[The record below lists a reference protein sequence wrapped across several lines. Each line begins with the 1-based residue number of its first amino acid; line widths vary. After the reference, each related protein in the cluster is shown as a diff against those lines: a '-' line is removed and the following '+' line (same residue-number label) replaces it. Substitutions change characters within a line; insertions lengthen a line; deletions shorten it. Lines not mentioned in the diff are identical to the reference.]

1 MTYLIEDE
9 LRESSSVISAINPQ
23 QIEAI
28 SAAMIAAIKKG
39 NKVIF
44 FGNGGSASDAVH
56 IAAEF
61 SGRYLM
67 ERPAMDGI
75 ALSSLSSIT
84 GIGNDYGYDRVFVRQ
99 LEACMKEGDVAVGIS
114 TSGNSKN
121 VVLALE
127 FAKTKGV
134 TVSFTGSGGII
145 KDLVDYPLVIPSTH
159 TPRIQEA
166 YLCAGHIICGL
177 VEKGVFGQK
186 AVFIDRDNTIA
197 PDVPYCA
204 DPRDFNL
211 YPGVG
216 EALKKLN
223 DASYIT
229 VLVTNQ
235 SGIGRGYFTESV
247 LAAIHHKMNTE
258 LSKDG
263 AFFNSIHFCPH
274 TPEDKCSCRKP
285 QTGMYMQA
293 VREHNINLRESWV
306 IGDSDADIDAG
317 KTLGCRTIRINS
329 EMTFV
334 KAVEQILNNR

>member
-1 MTYLIEDE
+1 MSYLIEEE
-9 LRESSSVISAINPQ
+9 LHENTSVISSLDPK

-28 SAAMIAAIKKG
+28 SAAMIKAIKNG

-84 GIGNDYGYDRVFVRQ
+84 GIGNDYGYDRIFIRQ
-99 LEACMKEGDVAVGIS
+99 LEACMKEGDVAVGLS

-127 FAKTKGV
+127 FAKANGGI
-134 TVSFTGSGGII
+134 TVSFTGSGGAI
-145 KDLVDYPLVIPSTH
+145 KDIVDYPLIIQSTH

-166 YLCAGHIICGL
+166 YLCAGHILCGL
-177 VEKGVFGQK
+177 VEKGVFGHK

-197 PDVPYCA
+197 PDVPYCSNP
-204 DPRDFNL
+204 DDFNL
-211 YPGVG
+211 YPYVA
-216 EALKKLN
+216 ESLKKLN
-223 DASYIT
+223 DAGYISI
-229 VLVTNQ
+229 LVTNQ
-235 SGIGRGYFTESV
+235 SGIGRGYFTEDTLKS
-247 LAAIHHKMNTE
+247 IHDKMNSE
-258 LSKDG
+258 LSKQG
-263 AFFNSIHFCPH
+263 AFFDSIYFCPH

-285 QTGMYMQA
+285 NTGMHMKA
-293 VREHNINLRESWV
+293 VREHHINLRESWV
-306 IGDSDADIDAG
+306 IGDSDADMDAG
-317 KTLGCRTIRINS
+317 KKLGCRTIRIEDGN
-329 EMTFV
+329 TFED
-334 KAVEQILNNR
+334 AVNTILND

>member
-1 MTYLIEDE
+1 MSYLIEEE
-9 LRESSSVISAINPQ
+9 LHENTSVISSLDPK

-28 SAAMIAAIKKG
+28 SAAMIKAIKNG

-84 GIGNDYGYDRVFVRQ
+84 GIGNDYGYDRIFIRQ
-99 LEACMKEGDVAVGIS
+99 LEACMKEGDVAVGLS

-127 FAKTKGV
+127 FAKANGGI
-134 TVSFTGSGGII
+134 TVSFTGSGGAI
-145 KDLVDYPLVIPSTH
+145 KDIVDYPLIIQSTH

-177 VEKGVFGQK
+177 VEKGVFGHK

-197 PDVPYCA
+197 PDVPYCSNP
-204 DPRDFNL
+204 DDFNL
-211 YPGVG
+211 YPYVA
-216 EALKKLN
+216 ESLKKLN
-223 DASYIT
+223 DAGYISI
-229 VLVTNQ
+229 LVTNQ
-235 SGIGRGYFTESV
+235 SGIGRGYFTEDTLKS
-247 LAAIHHKMNTE
+247 IHDKMNSE
-258 LSKDG
+258 LSKQG
-263 AFFNSIHFCPH
+263 AFFDSIYFCPH
-274 TPEDKCSCRKP
+274 TPEDKCFCRKP
-285 QTGMYMQA
+285 NTGMYMKA
-293 VREHNINLRESWV
+293 VREHHINLRESWV
-306 IGDSDADIDAG
+306 IGDSDADMDAG
-317 KTLGCRTIRINS
+317 KKLGCRTIRIEDGN
-329 EMTFV
+329 TFED
-334 KAVEQILNNR
+334 AVNTILND